1 MSDTPIDLCI
11 ILLFSAEFERE
22 HMQIKLNLETTP
34 FNIDFT
40 LRCGQVFR
48 WRKESHAWYGV
59 INDTCV
65 KMTQRQNIVTYSLF
79 PDNKPTLIHHYFRFD
94 DDLPTITRSINRDA
108 VIRKTLILLEGLRL
122 VRQDP
127 WECLISFI
135 CATFAN
141 IPRIKGMVHNLC
153 RAFGQPTAAN
163 GHTEYLFPSPQ
174 KLASASIN
182 QLLAC
187 NLGYR
192 AKYVKAAASRI
203 LEGAV
208 YLPHLRSMSYPEAKR
223 ELLRIEGVGQK
234 VADCVLL
241 FSLEHLK
248 AFPVDRWLRRILIT
262 KYPQHLSNK
271 ALIQKALTPQVYKE
285 LSSFGQSYFGNYA
298 GYAQEYLYA
307 YHSTSQMAG
316 SNPAL

>member
-1 MSDTPIDLCI
+1 
-11 ILLFSAEFERE
+11 
-22 HMQIKLNLETTP
+22 MQIELDPATTP

-48 WRKESHAWYGV
+48 WRKEGAIWFGV
-59 INDTCV
+59 IDDACIA
-65 KMTQRQNIVTYSLF
+65 MTQDQNILTYTVF
-79 PDNKPTLIHHYFRFD
+79 PDAEPTLIHRYFRFD
-94 DDLPTITRSINRDA
+94 DDLPTITRSINKDA
-108 VIRKTLILLEGLRL
+108 VIRKMLKLFEGLRL

-153 RAFGQPTAAN
+153 RAFGQRITCN
-163 GHTEYLFPSPQ
+163 GYTNYLFPSSR
-174 KLASASIN
+174 KLASVSIN

-203 LEGAV
+203 LKGEV
-208 YLPHLRSMSYPEAKR
+208 CLSHLQSMSYSEAKQ
-223 ELLRIEGVGQK
+223 ELLRIDGVGQK

-241 FSLEHLK
+241 FSLEQLR
-248 AFPVDRWLRRILIT
+248 AFPVDRWIHRILVT
-262 KYPQHLSNK
+262 NYQQHLSIK
-271 ALIQKALTPQVYKE
+271 ALDREILTPQVYKE

-307 YHSTSQMAG
+307 YHSTV
-316 SNPAL
+316 

>member
-1 MSDTPIDLCI
+1 
-11 ILLFSAEFERE
+11 
-22 HMQIKLNLETTP
+22 MQIKLDLETTP

-48 WRKESHAWYGV
+48 WRKENNIWYGV
-59 INDTCV
+59 INNTCV
-65 KMTQRQNIVTYSLF
+65 KMTQRQNILTYSLF
-79 PDNKPTLIHHYFRFD
+79 PDTESTLIHRYLRFD
-94 DDLPTITRSINRDA
+94 DNLPTITKSINKDA
-108 VIRKTLILLEGLRL
+108 VIRKTLTQLEGLRL

-141 IPRIKGMVHNLC
+141 IPRTRRMVHNLC
-153 RAFGQPTAAN
+153 RTFGQPVAGN
-163 GHTEYLFPSPQ
+163 GYTEYLFPSPQ
-174 KLASASIN
+174 KLAYASIN
-182 QLLAC
+182 QLIAC

-192 AKYVKAAASRI
+192 AKYVKAAATRI

-208 YLPHLRSMSYPEAKR
+208 CLPHLRSMPYLEAKQ
-223 ELLRIEGVGQK
+223 ELLRIEGIGHK

-248 AFPVDRWLRRILIT
+248 AFPVDRWLQRILIT

-271 ALIQKALTPQVYKE
+271 ALIRKALTPQVYKE

-307 YHSTSQMAG
+307 YHSTIQMAG
-316 SNPAL
+316 CSLKH